1 MTETLELAASCLAV
15 ALYGE
20 AGSNFH
26 NQASIYNVIMNRSNN
41 RIEKVCDTIYKKHQF
56 EYITLVQ
63 KGKKDFPNKKDFL
76 EFKLIAI
83 KFLTKQKGYNNNPVG
98 DSTHFHDTRVKNP
111 WGYPLKYAVNNLR
124 FY

>member
-1 MTETLELAASCLAV
+1 
-15 ALYGE
+15 
-20 AGSNFH
+20 
-26 NQASIYNVIMNRSNN
+26 MNRSNN

-63 KGKKDFPNKKDFL
+63 KGKKDFPNKQQFL
-76 EFKLIAI
+76 EYKLIAI

-98 DSTHFHDTRVKNP
+98 DSTHFHDTRIKNP